1 MKKKVFLAVF
11 SVMFCM
17 SAAFAQAPYKHS
29 IGATVGS
36 MQAFSYK
43 TFVTDHFAIQVD
55 LGTKITHT
63 DGEHVRGINLWDL
76 ELNPN
81 FMYEGNFVAGLYGF
95 AGGGVSLGYSW
106 TAWDPRVHS
115 TYPIYYWHYNEH
127 YWDCGKFGINAILGL
142 EYKLNIPLTL
152 QLDFRPGYGML
163 FGEEY
168 WGRANVW
175 NYFDWSLNAGV
186 RYAF

>member
-1 MKKKVFLAVF
+1 MKKKVLLAVF
-11 SVMFCM
+11 SVLFCV

-29 IGATVGS
+29 IGGTIGS

-63 DGEHVRGINLWDL
+63 DGENARGINIWDL

-115 TYPIYYWHYNEH
+115 THPIYYWHYNEH

-163 FGEEY
+163 FGEKF
-168 WGRANVW
+168 WGDNVW
-175 NYFDWSLNAGV
+175 NYFDWSLNAGI